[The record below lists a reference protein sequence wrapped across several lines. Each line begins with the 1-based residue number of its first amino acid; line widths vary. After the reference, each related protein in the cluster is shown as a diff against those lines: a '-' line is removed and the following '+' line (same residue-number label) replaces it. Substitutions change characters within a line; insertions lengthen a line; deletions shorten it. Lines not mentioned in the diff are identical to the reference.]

1 MTRRAPRAK
10 VPVAPCRN
18 HPHELIIALM
28 SKRRLQRLIISLVLL
43 GASALTYYLQ
53 SHSATQQQ
61 ISTPTKI
68 LGVTQPGY
76 YHVTHVADGD
86 TISVDM
92 NGTTETIRMIG
103 VDTPES
109 VKPNSPVQCYGHEA
123 SDYTKQNLSNQT
135 VRLEADP
142 TGDNRDRYNRL
153 LRYVYLPD
161 GTLWDQKL
169 IEQGYGFAYLSF
181 QFTKQ
186 ADFAAAQAKAQDA
199 KLGLW
204 GTCTPTLTSGG
215 RWQSNDLK

>member
-1 MTRRAPRAK
+1 
-10 VPVAPCRN
+10 
-18 HPHELIIALM
+18 M

-53 SHSATQQQ
+53 SHPAAQKAA
-61 ISTPTKI
+61 STPTQV
-68 LGVTQPGY
+68 LGVQQPGY
-76 YHVTHVADGD
+76 YRVTHVADGD
-86 TISVDM
+86 TIDVDM

-109 VKPNSPVQCYGHEA
+109 VKPNSPVQCYGKEA
-123 SDYTKQNLSNQT
+123 SNFTKQNLSNTT

-169 IEQGYGFAYLSF
+169 IETGYGFAYLSF

-204 GTCTPTLTSGG
+204 NICTPVLSSGG

>member
-1 MTRRAPRAK
+1 
-10 VPVAPCRN
+10 
-18 HPHELIIALM
+18 M
-28 SKRRLQRLIISLVLL
+28 SKRRLQRLVVSVVLL

-53 SHSATQQQ
+53 SHPQAQQASAPTQV
-61 ISTPTKI
+61 
-68 LGVTQPGY
+68 LGVAQPGY

-86 TISVDM
+86 TIDVDM
-92 NGTTETIRMIG
+92 NGKTETIRLIG

-123 SDYTKQNLSNQT
+123 SDFTKQHLSGQS

-153 LRYVYLPD
+153 LRYVYLQD
-161 GTLWDQKL
+161 GTLWNQKL
-169 IEQGYGFAYLSF
+169 IDQGYGFAYLSF

-186 ADFAAAQAKAQDA
+186 ADFAASQAKAQDA

-204 GTCTPTLTSGG
+204 ATCTPVLSSGG
-215 RWQSNDLK
+215 RWQSNDLP